1 MNSAGLSD
9 VSIASMAKALGHP
22 ARLAILRT
30 LAQRTCVCG
39 EIVDGM
45 PLAQSTV
52 SQHLCRPFRR
62 QHREH
67 GEGARAPSSARHPSD
82 PSAANLRVRGN
93 RGRNATGAVD
103 GIPAPQSA
111 EGGWLDHRSDR
122 WPSHVLR
129 AESGGRYQA
138 PSRAGPVTRAVG
150 EWGRLLGRF
159 QSLLKP
165 FNQRRQ

>member
-52 SQHLCRPFRR
+52 SQHLKVLKEAGWITGAIDGPHTCYALNLEAVTKLRLVLGPLLE
-62 QHREH
+62 QW
-67 GEGARAPSSARHPSD
+67 EGA
-82 PSAANLRVRGN
+82 ANC
-93 RGRNATGAVD
+93 
-103 GIPAPQSA
+103 
-111 EGGWLDHRSDR
+111 
-122 WPSHVLR
+122 
-129 AESGGRYQA
+129 SGGSSC
-138 PSRAGPVTRAVG
+138 P
-150 EWGRLLGRF
+150 
-159 QSLLKP
+159 
-165 FNQRRQ
+165 